1 MRKFN
6 YIVSNADGI
15 TEKGYVHAPTEQ
27 DAADKLREDGKVI
40 ISVIEE
46 ASRKE
51 WFWEKPHLSF
61 VDKMMFVKNL
71 ATMMKVG
78 ITITEAMDILKTQ
91 VNGANNKKMF
101 DNIVAM
107 IRSGQ
112 SLSKTLEQY
121 STVFS
126 DVFVNMVAVG
136 EESGTLERTLE
147 YLEKQ
152 LEKDYNIRKR
162 VISAFIYPAFIVSLT
177 LMLTIGIV
185 IFILPKI
192 TGIFESFDV
201 TLPLPT
207 RILIGTSSFVTTK
220 PLLTILL
227 IGVFSATVYFLFT
240 SKSIKLIRDTVV
252 LHIPVFGR
260 LMRDMNL
267 ARFSRMMN
275 SLLQAG
281 VPITKAISITGKMLT
296 SKPYKDEVERAR
308 AMVEKGGTLGE
319 AFSNNEKL
327 FPILLTKLLFIGE
340 KTGSLEATTAH
351 LANMYEKNV
360 TDLTKNLST
369 LLEPILLVF
378 MGGLVGGVAISII
391 MPIYQLPNLIGK

>member
-1 MRKFN
+1 M
-6 YIVSNADGI
+6 
-15 TEKGYVHAPTEQ
+15 
-27 DAADKLREDGKVI
+27 
-40 ISVIEE
+40 
-46 ASRKE
+46 
-51 WFWEKPHLSF
+51 
-61 VDKMMFVKNL
+61 
-71 ATMMKVG
+71 
-78 ITITEAMDILKTQ
+78 
-91 VNGANNKKMF
+91 
-101 DNIVAM
+101 
-107 IRSGQ
+107 
-112 SLSKTLEQY
+112 
-121 STVFS
+121 
-126 DVFVNMVAVG
+126 
-136 EESGTLERTLE
+136 
-147 YLEKQ
+147 
-152 LEKDYNIRKR
+152 
-162 VISAFIYPAFIVSLT
+162 
-177 LMLTIGIV
+177 
-185 IFILPKI
+185 
-192 TGIFESFDV
+192 
-201 TLPLPT
+201 
-207 RILIGTSSFVTTK
+207 
-220 PLLTILL
+220 